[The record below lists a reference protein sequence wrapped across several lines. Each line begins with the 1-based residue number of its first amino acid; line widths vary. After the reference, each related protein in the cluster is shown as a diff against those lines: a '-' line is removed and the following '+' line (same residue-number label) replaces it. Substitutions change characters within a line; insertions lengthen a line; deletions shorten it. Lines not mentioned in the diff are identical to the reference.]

1 MLIITIKKRH
11 KLNVRIG
18 RNLKRIHLLRSVIT
32 KPERLS
38 ELNRLEQNLLDEF
51 VGLNTIV

>member
-1 MLIITIKKRH
+1 MLIKDITIKN

-32 KPERLS
+32 KHERLS
-38 ELNRLEQNLLDEF
+38 ELNVLEQNLLDEF
-51 VGLNTIV
+51 VELNTIV

>member
-1 MLIITIKKRH
+1 MLIKDITIKN

>member
-1 MLIITIKKRH
+1 MIIKDITIKN

-32 KPERLS
+32 KHERLS
-38 ELNRLEQNLLDEF
+38 ELNVLEQNLLDEF
-51 VGLNTIV
+51 VELNTIV